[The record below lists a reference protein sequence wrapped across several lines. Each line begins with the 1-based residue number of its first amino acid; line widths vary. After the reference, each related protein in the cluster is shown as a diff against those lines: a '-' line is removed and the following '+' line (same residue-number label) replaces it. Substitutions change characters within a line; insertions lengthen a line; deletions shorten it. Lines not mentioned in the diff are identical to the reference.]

1 MASVKTNSRTV
12 RFADSLPG
20 ASLSEVQEYEVP
32 HIPETTPRGFVECC
46 DALLESME
54 AGEPAMKRN
63 ALVHVEGR
71 VLTLASSRHGSQ
83 VVRRALQIAQRGEE
97 QETLVRE
104 LHGHVLELAVTSV
117 GSQVLQWCLQLL
129 PPSSAHFIF
138 AEIDDNARS
147 MAYHDFGHLVLCRII
162 ENMPR
167 VEIEALASTLL
178 GVSNGVSEL
187 WQNSNGQRVVKSL
200 LDYGPPSAQECVR
213 RCLFEHSNLEG
224 LSSAPCVTNWF

>member
-1 MASVKTNSRTV
+1 MHS
-12 RFADSLPG
+12 
-20 ASLSEVQEYEVP
+20 
-32 HIPETTPRGFVECC
+32 
-46 DALLESME
+46 
-54 AGEPAMKRN
+54 
-63 ALVHVEGR
+63 
-71 VLTLASSRHGSQ
+71 
-83 VVRRALQIAQRGEE
+83 GEE

-129 PPSSAHFIF
+129 PPSSA
-138 AEIDDNARS
+138 RS
-147 MAYHDFGHLVLCRII
+147 MAHHDFGHLVLCRII